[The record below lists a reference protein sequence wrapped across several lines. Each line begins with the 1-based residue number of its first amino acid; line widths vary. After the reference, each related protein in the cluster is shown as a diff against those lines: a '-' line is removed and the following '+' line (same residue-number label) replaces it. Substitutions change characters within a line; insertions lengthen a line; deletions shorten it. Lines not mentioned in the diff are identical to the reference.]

1 MNFTFSGE
9 RPFSCS
15 YPNCGKSFTRN
26 EELTRHKRIHTGVK
40 PFSCPLPGCG
50 KPFGRKDH
58 LKKHM
63 KTHERLCSPV
73 VSFPSALSMFQHHRS
88 MAHLSQR
95 WLWWSL
101 YVTDLIERLKLK
113 INVLWLIDI
122 SDLFEEINVV
132 TFFAGKCPNMSNC
145 NIGHYVTTTLLTHSC
160 YKEVWP
166 TDGVISVSNICSDQ
180 RRSERRK

>member
-1 MNFTFSGE
+1 MNFTLSGE

-113 INVLWLIDI
+113 INVLWLIINSCNYLDYLI
-122 SDLFEEINVV
+122 ILYDLLNCFYRWSLLRLALVSPSLPWRASSRLSHLQCV
-132 TFFAGKCPNMSNC
+132 QRSGSTPNN
-145 NIGHYVTTTLLTHSC
+145 
-160 YKEVWP
+160 K
-166 TDGVISVSNICSDQ
+166 
-180 RRSERRK
+180 R